1 MSKMTEQDSL
11 RVDKYLWFARF
22 FKTRSLATKRANG
35 GRIRINGNKIKK
47 SSDTVRIGDILTFAQ
62 GNEIRVIRVLNLGTR
77 RGPAQEAQSLYEDI
91 TPNEATDEA
100 TRDKLLAK
108 MEK

>member
-1 MSKMTEQDSL
+1 MTEQDSL

-91 TPNEATDEA
+91 TPNEDTDVA

-108 MEK
+108 M

>member
-1 MSKMTEQDSL
+1 MTEQDSL

-47 SSDTVRIGDILTFAQ
+47 SSDTVSIGDILTFAQ

-77 RGPAQEAQSLYEDI
+77 RVPAQEAQNLYEDI
-91 TPNEATDEA
+91 TPNEDTDVA

-108 MEK
+108 M

>member
-1 MSKMTEQDSL
+1 VSKMTEQDSL

-77 RGPAQEAQSLYEDI
+77 RGPAQEAQSLYEDM
-91 TPNEATDEA
+91 TPNEDTDEA

-108 MEK
+108 M

>member
-1 MSKMTEQDSL
+1 MSKMTELDSL

-91 TPNEATDEA
+91 TLNEDTDEA

-108 MEK
+108 M

>member
-1 MSKMTEQDSL
+1 MTEQDSL

-47 SSDTVRIGDILTFAQ
+47 SSDTVSIGDILTFAQ

-91 TPNEATDEA
+91 TPNEDTDEA
-100 TRDKLLAK
+100 IIDKLLAK
-108 MEK
+108 M

>member
-1 MSKMTEQDSL
+1 MKEHDSL

-47 SSDTVRIGDILTFAQ
+47 SSDTVSIGDILTFAQ

-77 RGPAQEAQSLYEDI
+77 RGPAQEAQNLYEDI
-91 TPNEATDEA
+91 TPNEDTDVA

-108 MEK
+108 M

>member
-91 TPNEATDEA
+91 TLNEDTDEA
-100 TRDKLLAK
+100 IRDKLLAK
-108 MEK
+108 M

>member
-91 TPNEATDEA
+91 TPYEDTGEAI
-100 TRDKLLAK
+100 RDKLLAK
-108 MEK
+108 M

>member
-1 MSKMTEQDSL
+1 MTEQDSL

-22 FKTRSLATKRANG
+22 FKTRSLATKRVNG

-91 TPNEATDEA
+91 PPNEDTDMA
-100 TRDKLLAK
+100 KRDKLLAK
-108 MEK
+108 M

>member
-1 MSKMTEQDSL
+1 MTEQDSL
-11 RVDKYLWFARF
+11 RVDKYLWFTRF

-35 GRIRINGNKIKK
+35 GHIRINGNKIKK

-91 TPNEATDEA
+91 TPNEDTDEA

-108 MEK
+108 M

>member
-91 TPNEATDEA
+91 TTNEDTDEA

-108 MEK
+108 M

>member
-1 MSKMTEQDSL
+1 MTEQDSL

-22 FKTRSLATKRANG
+22 FKTRSLATKLANG

-47 SSDTVRIGDILTFAQ
+47 SSDTVRIGDILTFVQ

-91 TPNEATDEA
+91 TPNEDTDEA

-108 MEK
+108 M

>member
-1 MSKMTEQDSL
+1 MTEQDSL

-91 TPNEATDEA
+91 TPNEDTDMA

-108 MEK
+108 M

>member
-1 MSKMTEQDSL
+1 MTEQDSL

-22 FKTRSLATKRANG
+22 FKTRSLATKRANE

-91 TPNEATDEA
+91 TPNEDTDEA
-100 TRDKLLAK
+100 IIDKLLAK
-108 MEK
+108 M

>member
-91 TPNEATDEA
+91 TPNEDTDEA
-100 TRDKLLAK
+100 IIDKLLAK
-108 MEK
+108 M

>member
-1 MSKMTEQDSL
+1 MTEQASL

-47 SSDTVRIGDILTFAQ
+47 SSDTVRIGDILTFVQ

-91 TPNEATDEA
+91 TPNEDTDVA

-108 MEK
+108 M

>member
-1 MSKMTEQDSL
+1 MTEQDSL

-47 SSDTVRIGDILTFAQ
+47 SSDTVSIGDILTFAQ

-77 RGPAQEAQSLYEDI
+77 RGPAQEAQNLYEDI
-91 TPNEATDEA
+91 TPNEDTDVA

-108 MEK
+108 M

>member
-1 MSKMTEQDSL
+1 VSKMTEQDSL

-91 TPNEATDEA
+91 TPNEDTDVATI
-100 TRDKLLAK
+100 DKLLAK
-108 MEK
+108 M

>member
-1 MSKMTEQDSL
+1 MSKITEQDSL

-47 SSDTVRIGDILTFAQ
+47 SSDTVRIGDILTFVQ

-91 TPNEATDEA
+91 TPNEDTYMA

-108 MEK
+108 M

>member
-47 SSDTVRIGDILTFAQ
+47 SSDTVRIGDILTFAH

-91 TPNEATDEA
+91 TPNEDTDEA

-108 MEK
+108 M

>member
-62 GNEIRVIRVLNLGTR
+62 GNEIRAIRVLNLGTR
-77 RGPAQEAQSLYEDI
+77 RGPAQEAQSLYEDM
-91 TPNEATDEA
+91 TPNENTDEA

-108 MEK
+108 M

>member
-1 MSKMTEQDSL
+1 MTEQDSL

-35 GRIRINGNKIKK
+35 GRIRINGNKINK

-91 TPNEATDEA
+91 TPNEDTDEA

-108 MEK
+108 M

>member
-1 MSKMTEQDSL
+1 MTQQDSL

-22 FKTRSLATKRANG
+22 FKTRSLATKRVNG
-35 GRIRINGNKIKK
+35 GRIRINGNKLKK

-62 GNEIRVIRVLNLGTR
+62 GNDIRVIRVLNLGTR

-91 TPNEATDEA
+91 TPNEDIDEA
-100 TRDKLLAK
+100 IRDKLLAK
-108 MEK
+108 MLK

>member
-1 MSKMTEQDSL
+1 MTELDSL

-91 TPNEATDEA
+91 TPNEDTDEA

-108 MEK
+108 M

>member
-1 MSKMTEQDSL
+1 MTEQDSL

-47 SSDTVRIGDILTFAQ
+47 SSDTLRIGDILTFVQ

-91 TPNEATDEA
+91 TLNEDTDEA

-108 MEK
+108 M

>member
-11 RVDKYLWFARF
+11 RADKYLWFARF

-47 SSDTVRIGDILTFAQ
+47 SSDTVRVGDILTFAQ

-91 TPNEATDEA
+91 TPNEDTDEA

-108 MEK
+108 T

>member
-91 TPNEATDEA
+91 TPNEDTDEA

-108 MEK
+108 M

>member
-1 MSKMTEQDSL
+1 MTEQDSL
-11 RVDKYLWFARF
+11 RADKYLWFARF

-47 SSDTVRIGDILTFAQ
+47 SSDTVRVGDILTFAQ

-91 TPNEATDEA
+91 TPNEDTDEA

-108 MEK
+108 T

>member
-1 MSKMTEQDSL
+1 MTGQDSL

-47 SSDTVRIGDILTFAQ
+47 SSDTVRIGDILTFVQ

-91 TPNEATDEA
+91 TPNEDTDMA

-108 MEK
+108 M

>member
-1 MSKMTEQDSL
+1 MSKMTQQDSL

-22 FKTRSLATKRANG
+22 FKTRSLATKRVNG
-35 GRIRINGNKIKK
+35 GRIRINGNKLKK

-62 GNEIRVIRVLNLGTR
+62 GNDIRVIRVLNLGTR

-91 TPNEATDEA
+91 TPNEDIDEA
-100 TRDKLLAK
+100 IRDKLLAK
-108 MEK
+108 MLK

>member
-47 SSDTVRIGDILTFAQ
+47 SSDTLRVGDILTFAQ

-91 TPNEATDEA
+91 TPNEDTDEA

-108 MEK
+108 T

>member
-77 RGPAQEAQSLYEDI
+77 RVPAQEAQNLYEDI
-91 TPNEATDEA
+91 TPNEDTDVA

-108 MEK
+108 M

>member
-1 MSKMTEQDSL
+1 MTEQDSL

-62 GNEIRVIRVLNLGTR
+62 GNKIRVIRVLNLGTR
-77 RGPAQEAQSLYEDI
+77 RGPAQEAQSLYEDM
-91 TPNEATDEA
+91 TPNEDTDEA

-108 MEK
+108 M

>member
-1 MSKMTEQDSL
+1 MSKMTELDSL

-77 RGPAQEAQSLYEDI
+77 RGPAQEAQSLFEDL
-91 TPNEATDEA
+91 TPNGDTDEA

-108 MEK
+108 M

>member
-1 MSKMTEQDSL
+1 MSKITEQDSL

-91 TPNEATDEA
+91 TPNEDTDEA
-100 TRDKLLAK
+100 IIDKLLAK
-108 MEK
+108 M